1 MTRPKPRRATV
12 TVKSVRSEESFL
24 AIPPPLQ
31 PRDFLLEGPAAMGIV
46 LEHVEGGAGGG
57 EEHGVA
63 REGGGPGPLHRFPE
77 GGAAVHGQD
86 ALEALGD
93 TLLGLADRQ
102 HALAALAQQG
112 REASEVAALVA
123 AAQDQEG
130 RPREG
135 QEALASRLQVRS

>member
-77 GGAAVHGQD
+77 GGAAVHGQ
-86 ALEALGD
+86 
-93 TLLGLADRQ
+93 

-135 QEALASRLQVRS
+135 